1 MVPQAEALYNGRVN
15 PSEPEILPQSARG
28 TPSLLGAAFCASAAL
43 LYALTNICLR
53 RLAIDTDP
61 MWSICV
67 KETVSTVIVG
77 PLLIY
82 FGLRGM
88 RLIPDRRLLV
98 RILLVG
104 LITQLAGNVPVLWAL
119 GVVGLAITIP
129 VVVGVTLVASALLGH
144 VFLGERVD
152 GRSASAVGVLIVAVV
167 LLSLGAGQTNQAV
180 AGQTGARIGPAWVC
194 LAVGAAC
201 MAGCAFA
208 LLSIMIRTS
217 VTRSVPPSVVV
228 FLITGMGL
236 VCLGPLSLWH
246 LGLEGILATRAADLQ
261 TMLLAGV
268 LNLAAFASI
277 TKGLQLT
284 TIVHANVLSA
294 SQTALAAITGLLI
307 FREPPNPAMLLGVTL
322 TVAGIILIDHG
333 GPREA

>member
-1 MVPQAEALYNGRVN
+1 VN
-15 PSEPEILPQSARG
+15 PSEPEIEHSVARG
-28 TPSLLGAAFCASAAL
+28 NPSLLGAAFCASSAL

-53 RLAIDTDP
+53 WLAIDADP

-77 PLLIY
+77 PLLVHY
-82 FGLRGM
+82 ALRGV
-88 RLIPDRRLLV
+88 RLMPNRALLG

-104 LITQLAGNVPVLWAL
+104 VATQLAGNVPVLWSL

-144 VFLGERVD
+144 VLLGERVD
-152 GRSASAVGVLIVAVV
+152 RRSALALGLLIVAVV
-167 LLSLGAGQTNQAV
+167 LLSLGAGQTNQSV
-180 AGQTGARIGPAWVC
+180 AGQTGARVGPLWVLLGVAAAC
-194 LAVGAAC
+194 LAGSV
-201 MAGCAFA
+201 FA
-208 LLSIMIRTS
+208 LLSITIRSSMTAG
-217 VTRSVPPSVVV
+217 VQPSVVV
-228 FLITGMGL
+228 VLITGMGL

-246 LGLEGILATRAADLQ
+246 LGPQGILATRPADLQ
-261 TMLLAGV
+261 IMLLAGL

-294 SQTALAAITGLLI
+294 SQTALAAIAGMVI
-307 FREPPNPAMLLGVTL
+307 FHEPPNSAMLLGVTC
-322 TVAGIILIDHG
+322 TVVGIMLIDHT
-333 GPREA
+333 GPRDV